1 MHELTGSQYIM
12 YCGWLAFELVFVM
25 LFAVETRGKTPEEIA
40 VFFDGERKP
49 DRLPDVVYDITAI
62 SMDESSIPTVEHDSH
77 TYTCKAGA
85 ADAYELKRPQL
96 VMDKDWLGHG
106 RGRVRVL

>member
-1 MHELTGSQYIM
+1 
-12 YCGWLAFELVFVM
+12 M

-49 DRLPDVVYDITAI
+49 DNLPHVAYDITAI
-62 SMDESSIPTVEHDSH
+62 SMDDSSIPSVEHDGF
-77 TYTCKAGA
+77 TCTCKAGA
-85 ADAYELKRPQL
+85 ADAYELKRPHR

>member
-1 MHELTGSQYIM
+1 
-12 YCGWLAFELVFVM
+12 M

-77 TYTCKAGA
+77 AYTCKAGA